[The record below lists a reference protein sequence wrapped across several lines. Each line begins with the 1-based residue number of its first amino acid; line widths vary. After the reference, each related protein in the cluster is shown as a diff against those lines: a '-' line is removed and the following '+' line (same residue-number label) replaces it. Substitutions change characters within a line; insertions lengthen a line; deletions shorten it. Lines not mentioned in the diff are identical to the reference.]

1 MFILYCKS
9 NCPDC
14 IKAKKLLQTEE
25 TVIINC
31 DDLLANDRDAFLK
44 EMRKKTF
51 LERIMFPMVFINDE
65 FLGGINELTDY
76 VVYELSEDF

>member
-9 NCPDC
+9 NCSDC

-31 DDLLANDRDAFLK
+31 DELLVNDRETFLK
-44 EMRKKTF
+44 EMRKKTH
-51 LERIMFPMVFINDE
+51 LEKIVFPLVFIDDD
-65 FLGGINELTDY
+65 FLGGINELMDY
-76 VVYELSEDF
+76 VVYELAEDF